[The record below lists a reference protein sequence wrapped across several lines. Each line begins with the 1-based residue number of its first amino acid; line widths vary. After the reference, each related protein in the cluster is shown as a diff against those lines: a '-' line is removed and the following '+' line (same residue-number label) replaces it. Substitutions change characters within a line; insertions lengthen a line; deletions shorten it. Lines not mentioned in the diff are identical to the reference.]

1 MIERNCGPKDVEA
14 FRKRCKLQCRRNTKR
29 YKCSWLALRC
39 FPSSIKGAHPG
50 SREEANFSD
59 VRSAAKVTVDPP
71 LRPIR
76 STALI
81 KLVSIL
87 SLSN

>member
-1 MIERNCGPKDVEA
+1 MSVKPGWLFSIEA
-14 FRKRCKLQCRRNTKR
+14 
-29 YKCSWLALRC
+29 Y
-39 FPSSIKGAHPG
+39 
-50 SREEANFSD
+50 NFC
-59 VRSAAKVTVDPP
+59 SAAKVTVDPP